1 MEAAMEDIA
10 YMRLLFVA
18 GLLVMSGVMALLAL
32 AITWLGEEWVRAR
45 SERIQPARPRVKD
58 IPVGGTR

>member
-1 MEAAMEDIA
+1 MEDIV

-18 GLLVMSGVMALLAL
+18 GLLVMSGVMALLAV
-32 AITWLGEEWVRAR
+32 AVAWLEEWVRAR
-45 SERIQPARPRVKD
+45 SARIQPVRPRVKD

>member
-1 MEAAMEDIA
+1 MEDIV
-10 YMRLLFVA
+10 YMRLLFGA

-32 AITWLGEEWVRAR
+32 AITWLGNWARAR
-45 SERIQPARPRVKD
+45 SAPVQPARPRVKR

>member
-1 MEAAMEDIA
+1 MEVAMEDIV

-18 GLLVMSGVMALLAL
+18 GLLVMAGVMVLLAL
-32 AITWLGEEWVRAR
+32 AIVSLGEWVRAR
-45 SERIQPARPRVKD
+45 SARVQPVRPRVKD

>member
-1 MEAAMEDIA
+1 MEDIV

-18 GLLVMSGVMALLAL
+18 GLLVMSGVMALFAL
-32 AITWLGEEWVRAR
+32 AITWLGEWVRAR
-45 SERIQPARPRVKD
+45 SARIQPARPRVKD

>member
-1 MEAAMEDIA
+1 MEDIV

-32 AITWLGEEWVRAR
+32 AITWFGESVRAR
-45 SERIQPARPRVKD
+45 SARIHPVRPRVKD

>member
-1 MEAAMEDIA
+1 MEVAMENIV

-32 AITWLGEEWVRAR
+32 AIVWLGEWARAR
-45 SERIQPARPRVKD
+45 AARVQPVRPRVKD

>member
-1 MEAAMEDIA
+1 MEVAMEDIV

-32 AITWLGEEWVRAR
+32 AITWLGEWVRPRSAR
-45 SERIQPARPRVKD
+45 IHPVRPRVKD

>member
-1 MEAAMEDIA
+1 MEDIVF
-10 YMRLLFVA
+10 MRLLFVA
-18 GLLVMSGVMALLAL
+18 GLLLMSGVMALLAL

-45 SERIQPARPRVKD
+45 SAPVRPARPRVKR

>member
-1 MEAAMEDIA
+1 MEVAMEHIV

-32 AITWLGEEWVRAR
+32 AIAWLGEWGRAR
-45 SERIQPARPRVKD
+45 SARVQPVRPRVTD